1 MVWGSF
7 HPGIVLLQIEGVV
20 ARKVFSPVIVL
31 QEQHGETIYRG
42 NQHYLECP
50 RWVSQVQLH

>member
-7 HPGIVLLQIEGVV
+7 HPDIVLLQIEEMV

-31 QEQHGETIYRG
+31 QEQRGEPIYRD
-42 NQHYLECP
+42 NHHYLECP
-50 RWVSQVQLH
+50 R